1 MLLYL
6 IHCPA
11 AQVGLAFLV
20 LFASKVYQL
29 NKMIYFFYYVR
40 IYFNRKSKDRIVFC

>member
-29 NKMIYFFYYVR
+29 NKMIYFFLLC
-40 IYFNRKSKDRIVFC
+40 KDIF